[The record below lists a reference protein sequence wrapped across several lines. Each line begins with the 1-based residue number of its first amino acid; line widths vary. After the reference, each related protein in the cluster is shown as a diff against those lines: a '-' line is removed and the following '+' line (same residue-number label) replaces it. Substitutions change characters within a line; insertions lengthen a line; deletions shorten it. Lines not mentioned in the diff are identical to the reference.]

1 MKLQEETD
9 GLQRKG
15 GPDRENWLPVYA
27 AGLSTF
33 CVVTTEMLP
42 VGLMTP
48 IADDLQTSMGTAGL
62 TLSLPALL
70 AALFAPT
77 VVLLAGRIDRRRI
90 LTTLLLLLVVANI
103 ISALAST
110 IGLLLAARIIV
121 GLCMGGIWAVAG
133 GLALRLVPGRSIG
146 VATAIIFG
154 GVAAAS
160 VLGVPVGA
168 MIGDAAGWRFAFAAM
183 AVFCAIVLVVN
194 LFALPALPVHQSVR
208 LSQFGHQLL
217 NRRIQL
223 GLAITFLF
231 VAGHFMAYTFI
242 RPLLEVV
249 SGIGT
254 QWVGLMLFAYG
265 AAGIG
270 GNFVAGPVAARR
282 TGATLLCI
290 AGALAA
296 VLFGFALFGNSALGG
311 AVVLILW
318 GIAYGGVSVSLQT
331 WMMKSAPSDIEVATA
346 LFVAIFNIAIAAG
359 SFAGGR
365 IVDRF
370 DLGSNLLVAGI
381 LPSLGILLGLKA
393 LRAATAKAD

>member
-9 GLQRKG
+9 GLQSKG
-15 GPDRENWLPVYA
+15 GTKRESWLPVYA
-27 AGLSTF
+27 SGLATF

-48 IADDLQTSMGTAGL
+48 IAHDLRTSMGTAGL

-77 VVLLAGRIDRRRI
+77 VVLVAGRIDRRRI

-103 ISALAST
+103 VSALANT
-110 IGLLLAARIIV
+110 IGLLLAARILV
-121 GLCMGGIWAVAG
+121 GFCMGGIWAVAG
-133 GLALRLVPGRSIG
+133 GLAPRLVPSRSVG

-183 AVFCAIVLVVN
+183 AVFCGIVLVVN
-194 LFALPALPVHQSVR
+194 LCALPALPVHQSVR
-208 LSQFGHQLL
+208 LGQFSNQLS
-217 NRRIQL
+217 NCRIQL

-254 QWVGLMLFAYG
+254 EWVGLMLFAYG

-290 AGALAA
+290 ATALAA
-296 VLFGFALFGNSALGG
+296 VLFGFALFGHSPLGG
-311 AVVLILW
+311 IIVLILW

-331 WMMKSAPSDIEVATA
+331 WMMKSAPSDVEVATA
-346 LFVAIFNIAIAAG
+346 LFVAIFNIAIAVG

-365 IVDRF
+365 IVDQF
-370 DLGSNLLVAGI
+370 DLGTNLLLAGI
-381 LPSLGILLGLKA
+381 LPSLGILLVFKA
-393 LRAATAKAD
+393 CPAAGQG

>member
-9 GLQRKG
+9 GLQSKG
-15 GPDRENWLPVYA
+15 GTKRENWLPVYA
-27 AGLSTF
+27 AGLATF

-42 VGLMTP
+42 VGLMTS

-77 VVLLAGRIDRRRI
+77 VVLVAGRIDRRRI
-90 LTTLLLLLVVANI
+90 LTTLLLLLAVANI
-103 ISALAST
+103 VSALANT
-110 IGLLLAARIIV
+110 IGLLLAARILV
-121 GLCMGGIWAVAG
+121 GFCMGGIWAVAG
-133 GLALRLVPGRSIG
+133 GLAPRLVPGRSIG

-183 AVFCAIVLVVN
+183 AVFCGIVLVVN
-194 LFALPALPVHQSVR
+194 LCALPALPVHQAIR
-208 LSQFGHQLL
+208 LGQFGNQLS

-254 QWVGLMLFAYG
+254 EWVGLMLFAYG

-290 AGALAA
+290 ATALAA
-296 VLFGFALFGNSALGG
+296 VLFGFALFGHSPLGG
-311 AVVLILW
+311 IIVLILW
-318 GIAYGGVSVSLQT
+318 GIAYGGVSVALQT
-331 WMMKSAPSDIEVATA
+331 WMMKSAPSDVEVATA
-346 LFVAIFNIAIAAG
+346 LFVAIFNIAIAVG

-365 IVDRF
+365 IVDQF
-370 DLGSNLLVAGI
+370 DLGTNLLLAGI
-381 LPSLGILLGLKA
+381 LPSLGILLVLKA
-393 LRAATAKAD
+393 QRPATGQG

>member
-9 GLQRKG
+9 GLQSKG
-15 GPDRENWLPVYA
+15 GTKRENWLPVYN
-27 AGLSTF
+27 AGLATF

-62 TLSLPALL
+62 MLSLPALL

-77 VVLLAGRIDRRRI
+77 VVLVAGRIDRRRI
-90 LTTLLLLLVVANI
+90 LTTLLLLLAVANI
-103 ISALAST
+103 VSALANT
-110 IGLLLAARIIV
+110 IGLLLAARILV
-121 GLCMGGIWAVAG
+121 GFCMGGIWAVAG
-133 GLALRLVPGRSIG
+133 GLAPRLVSGRSIG

-183 AVFCAIVLVVN
+183 AVFCGIVLVVN
-194 LFALPALPVHQSVR
+194 LCALPALPVHQAIR
-208 LSQFGHQLL
+208 LGQFGNQLS

-254 QWVGLMLFAYG
+254 EWVGLMLFAYG

-290 AGALAA
+290 ATALAA
-296 VLFGFALFGNSALGG
+296 VLVGFALFGHSPLGG
-311 AVVLILW
+311 IIVLILW
-318 GIAYGGVSVSLQT
+318 GIAYGGVSVALQT
-331 WMMKSAPSDIEVATA
+331 WMMKSAPSDVEVATA
-346 LFVAIFNIAIAAG
+346 LFVAIFNIAIAVG

-365 IVDRF
+365 IVDQF
-370 DLGSNLLVAGI
+370 DLGTNLLLAGI
-381 LPSLGILLGLKA
+381 LPSLGILLVLKA
-393 LRAATAKAD
+393 KRPATGQG

>member
-1 MKLQEETD
+1 MKLQEESD
-9 GLQRKG
+9 SLQSKG
-15 GPDRENWLPVYA
+15 GTKRESWLPVYA
-27 AGLSTF
+27 SGLATF

-48 IADDLQTSMGTAGL
+48 IAHDLQTSMGTAGL

-77 VVLLAGRIDRRRI
+77 VVLVAGRIDRRRI

-103 ISALAST
+103 VSALANT
-110 IGLLLAARIIV
+110 IGLLLAARILV
-121 GLCMGGIWAVAG
+121 GFCMGGIWAVAG
-133 GLALRLVPGRSIG
+133 GLAPRLVPSRSVG

-183 AVFCAIVLVVN
+183 AVFCGIVLVVN
-194 LFALPALPVHQSVR
+194 LCALPALPVHQSVR
-208 LSQFGHQLL
+208 LGQFSNQLS
-217 NRRIQL
+217 NCRIQL

-254 QWVGLMLFAYG
+254 EWVGLMLFAYG

-290 AGALAA
+290 AAALAA
-296 VLFGFALFGNSALGG
+296 VLFGFALFGHSPLGG
-311 AVVLILW
+311 IIVLILW
-318 GIAYGGVSVSLQT
+318 GVAYGGVSVSLQT
-331 WMMKSAPSDIEVATA
+331 WMMKSAPSDVEVATA
-346 LFVAIFNIAIAAG
+346 LFVAIFNIAIAVG

-365 IVDRF
+365 IVDQF
-370 DLGSNLLVAGI
+370 DLGTNLLLAGI
-381 LPSLGILLGLKA
+381 LPSLGILLVFKA
-393 LRAATAKAD
+393 RPAAGQG

>member
-9 GLQRKG
+9 GLQLKG
-15 GPDRENWLPVYA
+15 GTKRENWLPVYA
-27 AGLSTF
+27 AGLATF

-62 TLSLPALL
+62 MLSLPALL
-70 AALFAPT
+70 AALFAPA
-77 VVLLAGRIDRRRI
+77 VVLVAGRIDRRRI
-90 LTTLLLLLVVANI
+90 LTTLLLLLVVANV

-110 IGLLLAARIIV
+110 IGLLLSARILV
-121 GLCMGGIWAVAG
+121 GFCMGGIWAVAG
-133 GLALRLVPGRSIG
+133 GLAPRLVSGRSIG

-183 AVFCAIVLVVN
+183 AVFCGIVLVVN
-194 LFALPALPVHQSVR
+194 LCALPALPVHQAIR
-208 LSQFGHQLL
+208 LCQFGNQLS

-254 QWVGLMLFAYG
+254 DWVGLMLFAYG

-282 TGATLLCI
+282 TGATLLYI
-290 AGALAA
+290 ATALAA
-296 VLFGFALFGNSALGG
+296 VLFGFALFGHSPLGG
-311 AVVLILW
+311 IIVLILW
-318 GIAYGGVSVSLQT
+318 GIAYGGVSVALQT
-331 WMMKSAPSDIEVATA
+331 WMMKSAPSDVEVATA
-346 LFVAIFNIAIAAG
+346 LFVAIFNIAIAVG

-365 IVDRF
+365 IVDQF
-370 DLGSNLLVAGI
+370 DLGTNLLLAGI
-381 LPSLGILLGLKA
+381 LPSLGILLVLKA
-393 LRAATAKAD
+393 RTAAGQG

>member
-9 GLQRKG
+9 GLQLKG
-15 GPDRENWLPVYA
+15 GTKRENWLPVYA
-27 AGLSTF
+27 AGLATF

-70 AALFAPT
+70 AALFAPA
-77 VVLLAGRIDRRRI
+77 VVLVAGRIDRRRI
-90 LTTLLLLLVVANI
+90 LTTLLLLLVVANTV
-103 ISALAST
+103 SALANT
-110 IGLLLAARIIV
+110 IGLLLAARILV
-121 GLCMGGIWAVAG
+121 GFCMGGIWAVAG
-133 GLALRLVPGRSIG
+133 GLAPRLVPGQSVG

-183 AVFCAIVLVVN
+183 AVFCGIVLVVN
-194 LFALPALPVHQSVR
+194 LCALPALPVHQSVR
-208 LSQFGHQLL
+208 LGQFGNQFS

-242 RPLLEVV
+242 RPLLQVV

-254 QWVGLMLFAYG
+254 EWVGLMLFAYG

-290 AGALAA
+290 ATALAA
-296 VLFGFALFGNSALGG
+296 VLFGFALFGHSPLGG
-311 AVVLILW
+311 IIVLILW
-318 GIAYGGVSVSLQT
+318 GIAYGGVSVALQT
-331 WMMKSAPSDIEVATA
+331 WMMKSAPSDVEVATA
-346 LFVAIFNIAIAAG
+346 LFVAIFNIAIAVG

-365 IVDRF
+365 IVDQF
-370 DLGSNLLVAGI
+370 DLGTNLLLAGI
-381 LPSLGILLGLKA
+381 LPSLGILLVLKA
-393 LRAATAKAD
+393 QRPATGQG

>member
-9 GLQRKG
+9 GLQLKG
-15 GPDRENWLPVYA
+15 GTKRENWLPVYA
-27 AGLSTF
+27 AGLATF

-77 VVLLAGRIDRRRI
+77 VVLVAGRIDRRRI
-90 LTTLLLLLVVANI
+90 LTTLLLLLAVANI
-103 ISALAST
+103 VSALANT
-110 IGLLLAARIIV
+110 IGLLLAARILV
-121 GLCMGGIWAVAG
+121 GFCMGGIWAVAG
-133 GLALRLVPGRSIG
+133 GLAPRLVSGRSIG

-183 AVFCAIVLVVN
+183 AVFCGIVLVVN
-194 LFALPALPVHQSVR
+194 LCALPALPVHQAIR
-208 LSQFGHQLL
+208 LGQFGNHLS

-242 RPLLEVV
+242 RPLLEVA

-254 QWVGLMLFAYG
+254 EWVGLMLFAYG

-290 AGALAA
+290 ATALAA
-296 VLFGFALFGNSALGG
+296 VLFGFALFGHSPLGG
-311 AVVLILW
+311 IIVLILW

-331 WMMKSAPSDIEVATA
+331 WMMKSAPSGVEVATA
-346 LFVAIFNIAIAAG
+346 LFVAIFNIAIAVG

-365 IVDRF
+365 IVDQF
-370 DLGSNLLVAGI
+370 DLGTNLLLAGI
-381 LPSLGILLGLKA
+381 LPSLGILLVLKA
-393 LRAATAKAD
+393 QRPATGQG

>member
-9 GLQRKG
+9 GLQSKG
-15 GPDRENWLPVYA
+15 GTKRENWLPVYA
-27 AGLSTF
+27 AGLATF

-42 VGLMTP
+42 VGLMTS

-62 TLSLPALL
+62 TISLPALL

-77 VVLLAGRIDRRRI
+77 VVLVAGRIDRRRI
-90 LTTLLLLLVVANI
+90 LTTLLLLLAVANI
-103 ISALAST
+103 VSALANT
-110 IGLLLAARIIV
+110 IGLLLAARILV
-121 GLCMGGIWAVAG
+121 GFCMGGIWAVAG
-133 GLALRLVPGRSIG
+133 GLAARLVPGRSVG

-160 VLGVPVGA
+160 VLGVPVGT

-183 AVFCAIVLVVN
+183 AVFCGIVLVVN
-194 LFALPALPVHQSVR
+194 LCALPALPVHQAIR
-208 LSQFGHQLL
+208 LGQFGNQLS

-254 QWVGLMLFAYG
+254 EWVGLMLFAYG

-290 AGALAA
+290 ATALAA
-296 VLFGFALFGNSALGG
+296 VLFGFALFGHSPLGG
-311 AVVLILW
+311 IIVLILW
-318 GIAYGGVSVSLQT
+318 GIAYGGVSVALQT
-331 WMMKSAPSDIEVATA
+331 WMMKSAPSNVEVATA
-346 LFVAIFNIAIAAG
+346 LFVAIFNIAIAVG

-365 IVDRF
+365 IVDQF
-370 DLGSNLLVAGI
+370 DLGTNLLLAGI
-381 LPSLGILLGLKA
+381 LPSLGILLVLKA
-393 LRAATAKAD
+393 QRPATGQG